1 MSQYLTHQQYLSH
14 GGTAELSA
22 FPLLERRARAKL
34 DYWTMGRIK
43 DVDCDIH
50 LCMTLIINALDSV
63 QKSSQ
68 SGTVSSFSNDGVS
81 VSYSTQQTKTEEEAM
96 ASVYDQ
102 VVEILPVELVSV
114 VIG

>member
-1 MSQYLTHQQYLSH
+1 MNQYLTYQKYVSL

-34 DYWTMGRIK
+34 NYWTLGRIK
-43 DVDCDIH
+43 DVDCDIM

-63 QKSSQ
+63 QQRGQ
-68 SGTVSSFSNDGVS
+68 SGTVGSFSNDGVS
-81 VSYSTQQTKTEEEAM
+81 VSYVTPQVKTEEEAM

-102 VVEILPVELVSV
+102 IVEILPVELVSV
-114 VIG
+114 VIS

>member
-1 MSQYLTHQQYLSH
+1 MSQYLTYQQYKSN

-34 DYWTMGRIK
+34 DYWTQNRIR

-63 QKSSQ
+63 RTGGGQ
-68 SGTVSSFSNDGVS
+68 TVTSFSNDGVS
-81 VSYSTQQTKTEEEAM
+81 VNFASQQVKTEDEIM
-96 ASVYDQ
+96 ASVYSQ

>member
-1 MSQYLTHQQYLSH
+1 MSQYLTYQQYVSN

-22 FPLLERRARAKL
+22 FPTLERRARAKL
-34 DYWTMGRIK
+34 DYWTQGRIK

-63 QKSSQ
+63 QSTGGQ
-68 SGTVSSFSNDGVS
+68 TMTSFSNDGVS
-81 VSYSTQQTKTEEEAM
+81 VNFGTQRTEEEVM
-96 ASVYDQ
+96 SSVYEQ

-114 VIG
+114 AL

>member
-1 MSQYLTHQQYLSH
+1 MSQYLTYQQYQSH

-34 DYWTMGRIK
+34 DYWTQGRIK

-50 LCMTLIINALDSV
+50 LCMTLIINALDAV
-63 QKSSQ
+63 GDGNQA
-68 SGTVSSFSNDGVS
+68 VSSFSNDGVS
-81 VSYSTQQTKTEEEAM
+81 VTMESRRTEEEAM
-96 ASVYDQ
+96 ASVYGQ